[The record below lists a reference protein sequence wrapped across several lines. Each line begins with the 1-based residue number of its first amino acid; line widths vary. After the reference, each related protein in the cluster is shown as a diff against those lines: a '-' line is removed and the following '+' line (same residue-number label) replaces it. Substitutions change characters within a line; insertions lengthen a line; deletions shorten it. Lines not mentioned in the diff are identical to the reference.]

1 MKKFLIIT
9 SLAVSLGASAQE
21 TVYPSPKQSQSTAI
35 TGATVHVGNGNVIT
49 NGTVVFDNGKI
60 TYVGAASG
68 APAAKVT
75 VNASGKHVYP
85 GLILPDTDLGL
96 KEIGS
101 GTRAT
106 NDNSELGENNASIR
120 SIVAYNT
127 DSKIINTLRSNGIL
141 LANVA
146 PQGGLITGS
155 SSVVQLDAWNWE
167 DAAYKADNGIHI
179 DMPSLINRQGG
190 RGGFGG
196 FFGQQN
202 QAPSDP
208 VKEGLERIEGIKS
221 FFRSAKAYNEEKTHA
236 DKNLRFAAVQ
246 GLFNKTQKLFV
257 HCNLVREMLVAVDFA
272 KEFNFDVV
280 VVGGNDSYLVAPLLK
295 QNNISVILNPMH
307 NLPTIADDDVDQP
320 FKTPAALQKAGVLYA
335 INDDHGESRYRNLA
349 FNAGTAAAYGLTK
362 EEALSAITLNAAKIL
377 GVADRTGSLEVGKD
391 ANIVISTGDILDMRT
406 SIVDNAFIQ
415 GRNIK
420 LDDKQK
426 QLYERYK
433 YKYGLK

>member
-9 SLAVSLGASAQE
+9 SLAVFSLKAMAQE
-21 TVYPSPKQSQSTAI
+21 TIYPSQKQSQSTAI

-60 TYVGAASG
+60 TYVGAAQG

-75 VNASGKHVYP
+75 VNASGKHIYP

-106 NDNSELGENNASIR
+106 NDISELGENNASIR

-179 DMPSLINRQGG
+179 DMPNLINRQGG
-190 RGGFGG
+190 GRGG

-208 VKEGLERIEGIKS
+208 VKEGLEKIEGVKA
-221 FFRSAKAYNEEKTHA
+221 FFRAAKAYNEEKMHA

-246 GLFNKTQKLFV
+246 GLFNKSQKLFV

-280 VVGGNDSYLVAPLLK
+280 VVGGNDSYLMASLLK

-320 FKTPAALQKAGVLYA
+320 F
-335 INDDHGESRYRNLA
+335 
-349 FNAGTAAAYGLTK
+349 
-362 EEALSAITLNAAKIL
+362 
-377 GVADRTGSLEVGKD
+377 
-391 ANIVISTGDILDMRT
+391 
-406 SIVDNAFIQ
+406 
-415 GRNIK
+415 
-420 LDDKQK
+420 
-426 QLYERYK
+426 
-433 YKYGLK
+433 